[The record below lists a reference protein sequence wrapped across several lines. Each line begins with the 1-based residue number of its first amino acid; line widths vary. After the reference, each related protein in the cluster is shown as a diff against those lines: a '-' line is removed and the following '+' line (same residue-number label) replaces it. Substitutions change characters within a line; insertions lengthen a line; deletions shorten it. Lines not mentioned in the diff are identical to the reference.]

1 MSSTSSLRVVK
12 CVELMMCD
20 LLRECGSV
28 YGFDG
33 EDAIARLLGVK
44 DTGLVSEKRGRPK
57 KAGKD
62 VSCEKVVDLFA
73 ACVSEATV
81 SDSVEKV
88 VDVVADVVAED
99 VMTVVK
105 DESVAEVVEKDECD
119 ELADLMGGLKVS
131 EKKVKK
137 DKKITDEEK
146 AQKKAEEKALSEA
159 KKEAE
164 KIKKAEEKALSEAKK
179 EAEKIKKAEEKA
191 LSEAK
196 KEAEKIKKAEEKAL
210 SEAKKEAEKVK
221 KAEEKAKKEPK
232 KAAKEDKK
240 EEETKC
246 EEKVEERPKITVT
259 RFEFEGKQYL
269 KSSEN
274 ILYDASS
281 REEMGIWCEET
292 KSIKELPQD
301 EDEEM
306 DEESYEE

>member
-164 KIKKAEEKALSEAKK
+164 K
-179 EAEKIKKAEEKA
+179 
-191 LSEAK
+191 
-196 KEAEKIKKAEEKAL
+196 
-210 SEAKKEAEKVK
+210 VK

>member
-1 MSSTSSLRVVK
+1 MSSSSSLRVVK
-12 CVELMMCD
+12 CVESMMCD

-33 EDAIARLLGVK
+33 EEAIVRLLGISGV
-44 DTGLVSEKRGRPK
+44 VSEKRGRPK

-73 ACVSEATV
+73 ACVSEGVATEV
-81 SDSVEKV
+81 VTVVEKDNAVDAVDAEV
-88 VDVVADVVAED
+88 V
-99 VMTVVK
+99 TVVVEK
-105 DESVAEVVEKDECD
+105 ECAVDAEVVTVVEKDECD

-146 AQKKAEEKALSEA
+146 ALSEA

-164 KIKKAEEKALSEAKK
+164 KIKKAEEKAQ
-179 EAEKIKKAEEKA
+179 
-191 LSEAK
+191 
-196 KEAEKIKKAEEKAL
+196 
-210 SEAKKEAEKVK
+210 KEAEKVK
-221 KAEEKAKKEPK
+221 KAEEKALKEAEKVKKTEEKAKKEPK
-232 KAAKEDKK
+232 KEKK
-240 EEETKC
+240 NEEKKEETKC

-292 KSIKELPQD
+292 KTIKELPQDEDED

-306 DEESYEE
+306 DEESYDE

>member
-179 EAEKIKKAEEKA
+179 EAEK
-191 LSEAK
+191 
-196 KEAEKIKKAEEKAL
+196 
-210 SEAKKEAEKVK
+210 VK

>member
-1 MSSTSSLRVVK
+1 MSSTRVVK

-33 EDAIARLLGVK
+33 EEAIVRLLGVK

-73 ACVSEATV
+73 ACVSEGVATV
-81 SDSVEKV
+81 SESVEKEKV
-88 VDVVADVVAED
+88 VDVVAED
-99 VMTVVK
+99 VMTVEK

-119 ELADLMGGLKVS
+119 ELADLMGGLKVI

-146 AQKKAEEKALSEA
+146 ALSEAKKEAEKMKKAEEKAQ
-159 KKEAE
+159 KEAE
-164 KIKKAEEKALSEAKK
+164 KIKKAEEKAL
-179 EAEKIKKAEEKA
+179 
-191 LSEAK
+191 
-196 KEAEKIKKAEEKAL
+196 
-210 SEAKKEAEKVK
+210 KEAEKVK
-221 KAEEKAKKEPK
+221 KTEEKAKKETK
-232 KAAKEDKK
+232 KEDKK
-240 EEETKC
+240 EEESKC

-301 EDEEM
+301 EDDDEM

>member
-1 MSSTSSLRVVK
+1 
-12 CVELMMCD
+12 MMCD

-33 EDAIARLLGVK
+33 EEAIVRLLGISGV
-44 DTGLVSEKRGRPK
+44 VSEKRGRPK

-73 ACVSEATV
+73 ACVSEGVATEV
-81 SDSVEKV
+81 VTVVEKDNAVDAVDAEV
-88 VDVVADVVAED
+88 V
-99 VMTVVK
+99 TVVVEK
-105 DESVAEVVEKDECD
+105 ECAVDAEVVTVVEKDECD

-137 DKKITDEEK
+137 DKKITD
-146 AQKKAEEKALSEA
+146 EEKALSEA

-191 LSEAK
+191 Q
-196 KEAEKIKKAEEKAL
+196 KEAEKIKKAEEKAQ
-210 SEAKKEAEKVK
+210 KEAEKVK
-221 KAEEKAKKEPK
+221 KAEEKALKEAEKVKKTEEKAKKEPK
-232 KAAKEDKK
+232 KEKK
-240 EEETKC
+240 NEEKKEETKC

-301 EDEEM
+301 EDEDEEM